1 MHIDKLAELNPDKL
15 KPVPTDL
22 SKLNK
27 VVENN
32 VVKKDVYDAK
42 IKDIEYGIP
51 SITDLATNGAL
62 NTKINKVKNEVPNI
76 TTTDALTA
84 IKNKIPDVT
93 NLVTK
98 ADHSTKVSEMEKN
111 I

>member
-93 NLVTK
+93 NLVAK